1 MENDLKKVF
10 LGIPA
15 YTALSIMVLMICFP
29 VWAAYSVLGMEDKAN
44 GLFAW
49 IVPFVDDALGIE

>member
-15 YTALSIMVLMICFP
+15 YTALSIMVIMTCFP
-29 VWAAYSVLGMEDKAN
+29 VWAAYSMLGMKDKAD
-44 GLFAW
+44 GLLAW